1 MKCSV
6 KHLDSELFAL
16 CIFRLVLFPCYIDY
30 GYLHSLR
37 SGERN
42 IFQRSFQKEH
52 FFFCE
57 FSFRNFLHL
66 LFQVLDFNESIFELF
81 LVFSLTKVSLTNP
94 FQDLHS
100 IYLFSFSSEQDCLS
114 LIPLIFKTFTNVS
127 SYFIDI
133 LDFNKGNIDIYIFH
147 ILFRVSL

>member
-1 MKCSV
+1 M
-6 KHLDSELFAL
+6 
-16 CIFRLVLFPCYIDY
+16 
-30 GYLHSLR
+30 
-37 SGERN
+37 
-42 IFQRSFQKEH
+42 
-52 FFFCE
+52 
-57 FSFRNFLHL
+57 
-66 LFQVLDFNESIFELF
+66 FQVLDFNESIFELF